1 MNMKVTLMVA
11 LAAALVVALDGP
23 MITAPC
29 PALIQQANEQMADM
43 DDDPTGAQA
52 QTAKALVA
60 EADRLHKAGNHLRSI
75 MAVQAALAG
84 LQ

>member
-1 MNMKVTLMVA
+1 MNMKVTLMMA
-11 LAAALVVALDGP
+11 LAAVLVVALDGP

-43 DDDPTGAQA
+43 DDPTGTQA

>member
-1 MNMKVTLMVA
+1 MNMKVTVMVA
-11 LAAALVVALDGP
+11 LAAVLVVALDGP

-43 DDDPTGAQA
+43 DDPTGAQA

-84 LQ
+84 FH